1 MNDNEIKKN
10 YLKKIKL
17 IQKYNEFYYNK
28 NTSLVSIMS
37 VNNEIGTIQPIE
49 EIIEICNHNKI
60 LFHTDAIQAFGKI
73 DLNYKK
79 YNLWIIK
86 TTNRSTPTR

>member
-28 NTSLVSIMS
+28 NTSLVSDHEYDHLRKE
-37 VNNEIGTIQPIE
+37 V
-49 EIIEICNHNKI
+49 
-60 LFHTDAIQAFGKI
+60 
-73 DLNYKK
+73 LNLEKK
-79 YNLWIIK
+79 YSFLSNKNSPSLSGIG
-86 TTNRSTPTR
+86 